1 MVQKAPGKSY
11 RKGITIMDV
20 FKMFPDDTAAENW
33 FISIRWPDGIRCPS
47 CGSSNVQ
54 TGTKHKTMPFRC
66 RNYKECGKKF
76 SVKTGSLMEG
86 SNLGYQVWAITIY
99 LLTTNLKSV
108 SSMKLHRDLGITQKS
123 AWHLAHRIRK
133 SFEQDNPNFTGIV
146 EVDETYVGG
155 LEKNKHADKKLKAGR
170 GGVGKSIVAGVK
182 DRDANQVTAKVI
194 ENTKRPTL
202 HGFIND
208 NVVEGATVFTDD
220 FMSYNNMEGYDH
232 QSVKHSVGEYVDE
245 NIHINGMESFWSVLK
260 RAHKGTFHKISK
272 KHLDRYVTEFAGKHN
287 NRTMGTI
294 NQMEGIV
301 RGMVGKNLTYKKL
314 VSGIDGRLH

>member
-1 MVQKAPGKSY
+1 MTQKAPGKSY
-11 RKGITIMDV
+11 RKGITLMDV
-20 FKMFPDDTAAENW
+20 FKLFPDDTAAENW
-33 FISIRWPDGIRCPS
+33 FVSIRWPDGVECPS
-47 CGSSNVQ
+47 CGTKNVQ

-208 NVVEGATVFTDD
+208 NVEEGSTVCTDD
-220 FMSYNNMEGYDH
+220 FMSYNNMKGYDH

-272 KHLDRYVTEFAGKHN
+272 KHLDLYVTEFAGKHN
-287 NRTMGTI
+287 TRTLDTI
-294 NQMEGIV
+294 KQMESIV
-301 RGMVGKNLTYKKL
+301 RGMIGKNLKYKNL
-314 VSGIDGRLH
+314 VSGVDGRLH

>member
-11 RKGITIMDV
+11 RKGITLMDV
-20 FKMFPDDTAAENW
+20 FKMFPDDAAAENW
-33 FISIRWPDGIRCPS
+33 FISIRWPDGVECPS
-47 CGSSNVQ
+47 CGSKNVQ

-133 SFEQDNPNFTGIV
+133 SFKQEEQNFTGIV

-155 LEKNKHADKKLKAGR
+155 LEKNKHANKKLKAGR

-182 DRDANQVTAKVI
+182 DREANQVTAKVI

-202 HGFIND
+202 HDFITD
-208 NVVEGATVFTDD
+208 NVEEGSTVCTDD
-220 FMSYNNMEGYDH
+220 FMSYNNMDGYDH

-272 KHLDRYVTEFAGKHN
+272 KHLDLYVTEFAGKHN
-287 NRTMGTI
+287 TRTLDTI
-294 NQMEGIV
+294 KQMESIV

-314 VSGIDGRLH
+314 VSGVDGRLY

>member
-54 TGTKHKTMPFRC
+54 TGTKHKTIPFRC

-287 NRTMGTI
+287 NRTMDTI

>member
-11 RKGITIMDV
+11 RKGITLMDV

-260 RAHKGTFHKISK
+260 RAH
-272 KHLDRYVTEFAGKHN
+272 
-287 NRTMGTI
+287 
-294 NQMEGIV
+294 
-301 RGMVGKNLTYKKL
+301 
-314 VSGIDGRLH
+314 